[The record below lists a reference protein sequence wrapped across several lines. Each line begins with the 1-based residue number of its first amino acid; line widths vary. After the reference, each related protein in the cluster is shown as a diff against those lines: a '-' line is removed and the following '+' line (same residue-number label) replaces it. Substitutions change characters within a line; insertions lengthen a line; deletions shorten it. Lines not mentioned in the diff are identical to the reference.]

1 MTPVQKIAL
10 LSAALGISSHALFKR
25 QEPKVLQFLALQAAG
40 FISVFAAFLSKTGHP
55 VDAGIAA
62 TIAVDTFL
70 AGLTAS
76 IVVYRL
82 SPWHPL
88 AKYPGPRLA
97 KITKWYMSYWI
108 AKGNRHLKL
117 QELHEIYGPWLRIG
131 PNELSINNPAAMRP
145 LYSQMFRS
153 RFYQGA
159 PQDADALIT
168 TNDAAEH
175 ASRLIAWNKAFSIE
189 NLKNYRAQAKVRTAQ
204 LLDIV
209 DAISKEKTALSL
221 SHWISLWGIDVMG
234 DMAFSGGFETMSAG
248 KDTEGWMEVLH
259 MGTLFVGVLGQVP
272 WMRDILALAPSP
284 GPILTFQQFA
294 GKKVEETGRKNAG
307 MRQDILGIIQDESSG
322 GPKLSKFQ
330 AAADASFIVLAGSD
344 TVSEAM
350 VALMRYLTS
359 HREIQKTLRMEL
371 TNAFDGP
378 IEDMDE
384 FTLSKLPYLDACVQ
398 EALRMVPPVAAG
410 PPRWNGDKPTRILN
424 QYIPPGTSAACPVF
438 TMHHDSRNFAN
449 PDSFRPERWLNGGI
463 GAPHNTDAFVPF
475 CYGPGVC
482 IGKPVALYNM
492 KLLTATIIRSFDLS
506 FPDDFDVNKFDASY
520 KEHNLWVHGDLMV
533 KLNSLV

>member
-1 MTPVQKIAL
+1 MA
-10 LSAALGISSHALFKR
+10 
-25 QEPKVLQFLALQAAG
+25 
-40 FISVFAAFLSKTGHP
+40 
-55 VDAGIAA
+55 
-62 TIAVDTFL
+62 
-70 AGLTAS
+70 
-76 IVVYRL
+76 
-82 SPWHPL
+82 
-88 AKYPGPRLA
+88 
-97 KITKWYMSYWI
+97 YWI

-131 PNELSINNPAAMRP
+131 PNELSIDNPAAMRP

-175 ASRLIAWNKAFSIE
+175 ASRLTAWNKAFSTE

-209 DAISKEKTALSL
+209 DAISKEKTAFSL

-294 GKKVEETGRKNAG
+294 GKKVEETSRKNAG
-307 MRQDILGIIQDESSG
+307 TAPRYFGHNCKVASRSLIQDESSG

-350 VALMRYLTS
+350 VALMRYLTG
-359 HREIQKTLRMEL
+359 HHI
-371 TNAFDGP
+371 D
-378 IEDMDE
+378 D
-384 FTLSKLPYLDACVQ
+384 FTLSKLPYLDACIQ

-410 PPRWNGDKPTRILN
+410 PPRWNGDKPTQILD

-438 TMHHDSRNFAN
+438 TMHHDPRNFAD

-463 GAPHNTDAFVPF
+463 GGPHNIDAFVPF

-492 KLLTATIIRSFDLS
+492 KLLTATIVRSFDLS
-506 FPDDFDVNKFDASY
+506 FPDDFEVHKFDASY

>member
-10 LSAALGISSHALFKR
+10 LSPALGI
-25 QEPKVLQFLALQAAG
+25 EPKVLQFLALQAAV
-40 FISVFAAFLSKTGHP
+40 FISVFAAFLAKTGHP

-62 TIAVDTFL
+62 TIAIDTFL
-70 AGLTAS
+70 AGLTTS

-82 SPWHPL
+82 SHWHPL

-108 AKGNRHLKL
+108 AKGNQHLKL
-117 QELHEIYGPWLRIG
+117 QEYMGLGCELDPMSSLLTIRLRCDPSTVKCFG
-131 PNELSINNPAAMRP
+131 LGSIR
-145 LYSQMFRS
+145 
-153 RFYQGA
+153 
-159 PQDADALIT
+159 DADALIT

-175 ASRLIAWNKAFSIE
+175 ASRLIVGFPRLAIISELIVLTIGMEQSLLIE
-189 NLKNYRAQAKVRTAQ
+189 NLKIYRAQAKVRTAQ

-248 KDTEGWMEVLH
+248 KDAEGWMEVLH

-294 GKKVEETGRKNAG
+294 GKKVEETSHKNAG

-350 VALMRYLTS
+350 AALMRYLTG
-359 HREIQKTLRMEL
+359 HREI
-371 TNAFDGP
+371 
-378 IEDMDE
+378 
-384 FTLSKLPYLDACVQ
+384 Q
-398 EALRMVPPVAAG
+398 EALRMIPPVAAG
-410 PPRWNGDKPTRILN
+410 PPRWNGDEPARILD

-438 TMHHDSRNFAN
+438 TMHHDSRNFAD

-463 GAPHNTDAFVPF
+463 GAPHTTDAFVPF
-475 CYGPGVC
+475 RYGPGVC

-506 FPDDFDVNKFDASY
+506 FPDGFDVNKFDASY